1 MKGIFCKKWVML
13 LGLLPLSMQAQEA
26 VNLDLTLDKAIELAL
41 ADNPTMKVAE
51 EEIELKK
58 IADKEAWQN
67 LLPTVTGTISS
78 QYAITVA
85 QVKMGGQ
92 TFKMGQDKTNT
103 MAGVLTV
110 SIPVYAPQV
119 YKMMKMTK
127 DDIKLAEEKARS
139 SKLDLVNQVT
149 KAYYG
154 LMLAQ
159 DSHHVLQKSMQH
171 AEENF
176 EIVSQKYKV
185 GTVSEFDKISAEV
198 QMRNIKPS
206 VISAENAVR
215 LAKLRLKVLMG
226 ITADVNIVINDEL
239 ENYENAMFSRQ
250 TWGDPNDLSRN
261 TDLRQMD
268 WNKKMLE
275 HNLKIQ
281 KTAFLPTIN
290 LTGTYQQQSIANPNF
305 RIWDYHFSGSSN
317 IALGITIPIYRA
329 SNFTKLKTIR
339 VQMQQ
344 LDERR
349 INTERQLNMQAHTYL
364 NNMQASTEQVNSN
377 KEAMAQAQ
385 KARDIS
391 EKRYQVGG
399 GTMLELNSSEVAL
412 TQSALTYCQ
421 SIYDYLIAKSDL
433 DYVLGNTIE

>member
-1 MKGIFCKKWVML
+1 ML

-78 QYAITVA
+78 QYAVTVA
-85 QVKMGGQ
+85 QIKFGDSEPIKMG
-92 TFKMGQDKTNT
+92 KDRTNT
-103 MAGVLTV
+103 LAGVLTV

-305 RIWDYHFSGSSN
+305 NIWNYHFSGSSN

>member
-1 MKGIFCKKWVML
+1 ML
-13 LGLLPLSMQAQEA
+13 LGLLPLSMQAQEE

-78 QYAITVA
+78 QYAVTVA
-85 QVKMGGQ
+85 QIKFGDSEPIKMG
-92 TFKMGQDKTNT
+92 KDRTNT
-103 MAGVLTV
+103 LAGVLTV

-159 DSHHVLQKSMQH
+159 DSHQVLQKSMQH

-305 RIWDYHFSGSSN
+305 NIWNYHFSGSSN

>member
-1 MKGIFCKKWVML
+1 ML

>member
-1 MKGIFCKKWVML
+1 ML

-78 QYAITVA
+78 QYAVTVA
-85 QVKMGGQ
+85 QIKFGDSEPIKMG
-92 TFKMGQDKTNT
+92 KDRTNT
-103 MAGVLTV
+103 LAGVLTV

-159 DSHHVLQKSMQH
+159 DSHQVLQKSMQH

>member
-1 MKGIFCKKWVML
+1 ML

-305 RIWDYHFSGSSN
+305 NIWNYHFSGSSN

>member
-1 MKGIFCKKWVML
+1 ML

-159 DSHHVLQKSMQH
+159 DSHQVLQKSMQH

-305 RIWDYHFSGSSN
+305 NIWNYHFSGSSN

>member
-1 MKGIFCKKWVML
+1 ML

-78 QYAITVA
+78 QYAVTVA
-85 QVKMGGQ
+85 QIKFGDSEPIKMG
-92 TFKMGQDKTNT
+92 KDRTNT
-103 MAGVLTV
+103 LAGVLTV

-159 DSHHVLQKSMQH
+159 DSHQVLQKSMQH

-305 RIWDYHFSGSSN
+305 NIWNYHFSGSSN

>member
-1 MKGIFCKKWVML
+1 ML

-159 DSHHVLQKSMQH
+159 DSHQVLQKSMQH

-305 RIWDYHFSGSSN
+305 NIWNYHFSGSSN

-364 NNMQASTEQVNSN
+364 NNMQASTEQVTSN

>member
-1 MKGIFCKKWVML
+1 ML

-26 VNLDLTLDKAIELAL
+26 VNLDLTLEKAIELAL

-159 DSHHVLQKSMQH
+159 DSHQVLQKSMQH

-305 RIWDYHFSGSSN
+305 NIWNYHFSGSSN